1 MGITSK
7 RLKELGLV
15 DQIVLEPLGGAHRD
29 LKYMALNLKNALL
42 ENLDFLEGM
51 PLDKLLHQRYQRL
64 MNFGNFN
71 EA

>member
-7 RLKELGLV
+7 RLKELGLI
-15 DQIVLEPLGGAHRD
+15 DQVVPEPLGGSHRD
-29 LKYMALNLKNALL
+29 VKSMALNLKNALL
-42 ENLDFLEGM
+42 ENLEYLERL
-51 PLDKLLHQRYQRL
+51 PLDKLIDQRYQRL